1 MIVDFLD
8 IWTLVNLYRN
18 NSGDN
23 SERIIVLS
31 TFFSESSVTVFNWL
45 SKIDVGEKTGSSF
58 EEYGL
63 SIPGGIS
70 IVSFSLS
77 SEIKMFGNGTV
88 CVFVL
93 YAQPE
98 RNKKR
103 AVKTK
108 NRKVVILEIN

>member
-1 MIVDFLD
+1 
-8 IWTLVNLYRN
+8 
-18 NSGDN
+18 
-23 SERIIVLS
+23 LS
-31 TFFSESSVTVFNWL
+31 TFFSESSVTVFNWFA
-45 SKIDVGEKTGSSF
+45 KIDAGEKMGSSF

-70 IVSFSLS
+70 IVRLSLS
-77 SEIKMFGNGTV
+77 SESKMFGNGTV

-98 RNKKR
+98 RNNKR

-108 NRKVVILEIN
+108 NRKVIILELN

>member
-1 MIVDFLD
+1 MNILFYAL
-8 IWTLVNLYRN
+8 
-18 NSGDN
+18 
-23 SERIIVLS
+23 IIFVLIYLI
-31 TFFSESSVTVFNWL
+31 FNWFA
-45 SKIDVGEKTGSSF
+45 KIDAGKKKGSSF

-70 IVSFSLS
+70 IVRFSLS
-77 SEIKMFGNGTV
+77 SEIKMFGNGIV

-98 RNKKR
+98 RNNKR

-108 NRKVVILEIN
+108 NRKAIILEIN